1 MKKIKA
7 KIINEYNRYLIST
20 KNSIRKQ
27 LRSLQFSLLK
37 EFSRFS
43 SLTRKTFFY
52 FVRLKFMK
60 NSKVTIS
67 VFNRYLILL
76 IVILFSSLFYLSTP
90 SLYNYVTLQK
100 ELTEKLLKEFN
111 LNTALSANINYKILP
126 SPNFEISN
134 VLLITNKNNKFDEYA
149 QIKKMKI
156 YISTKNLQ
164 NQKQIE
170 IKNIVISEANFNI
183 DENSYDYINNYLK
196 NKISN
201 KKIQIKKSKIFFRE
215 NNDEKEV
222 IALST
227 LNKSKIF
234 YDEKNYN
241 NKITIDGSVY
251 NTRYKLNL
259 SRNIYKKNIT
269 NISINLKKLKTK
281 IENKFIEDL
290 DKKNTYNGETYI
302 NFLGSEINTKY
313 QVVDQNFTIYSKNS
327 KINNK
332 NISFKGNIIFSPFD
346 SNIDASVESINVIK
360 TIANLSKLKNLL
372 DEKILL
378 NKNINVNIL
387 LSIDS
392 LKGIK
397 IFDSAVINLRIING
411 KLMLNNSVF
420 ISDKIGKMFFLDSV
434 LESVDKK
441 QIFKSKILFEIYNQ
455 KKFFQ
460 KLQIP
465 KTSRINLN
473 NIYFEIEKD
482 LHLDEIIINKLL
494 LNKKTVSNSLNKT
507 INFTDLVDLNEI
519 NEIKNW
525 IELKKFSAQIF
536 SEISKIN

>member
-7 KIINEYNRYLIST
+7 KIINEYNRYLISI

-27 LRSLQFSLLK
+27 LRYLHLSVLK
-37 EFSRFS
+37 EFTRFS
-43 SLTRKTFFY
+43 SLIRKIFLY

-60 NSKVTIS
+60 NSKVFIS

-76 IVILFSSLFYLSTP
+76 IVILFSSLFYLSAP
-90 SLYNYVTLQK
+90 SLYNYVALQK

-111 LNTALSANINYKILP
+111 LNTALSANIVYKILP

-134 VLLITNKNNKFDEYA
+134 VLLITNKDNKFNEYA

-164 NQKQIE
+164 NQQQLK

-183 DENSYDYINNYLK
+183 DENSYSYINNYLK

-215 NNDEKEV
+215 NSDAKEV

-241 NKITIDGSVY
+241 NQITIDGSVY
-251 NTRYKLNL
+251 NTKYKLNL
-259 SRNIYKKNIT
+259 SRNIYKKNAT
-269 NISINLKKLKTK
+269 NISINLKKLKAK
-281 IENKFIEDL
+281 IESIFIEDL
-290 DKKNTYNGETYI
+290 GKKNTYNGETSI

-313 QVVDQNFTIYSKNS
+313 QVVDQDVTIYSKNS
-327 KINNK
+327 KINNS
-332 NISFKGNIIFSPFD
+332 NISFKGKIGISPFD
-346 SNIDASVESINVIK
+346 SNIDASLESINVIK
-360 TIANLSKLKNLL
+360 TIENLSKLKNLL

-378 NKNINVNIL
+378 NRSLNGNIV
-387 LSIDS
+387 LSINS

-397 IFDSAVINLRIING
+397 IFDKAEIRLRIVNG
-411 KLMLNNSVF
+411 KLILNNSVF
-420 ISDKIGKMFFLDSV
+420 ISDKIGKMFFVDSV
-434 LESVDKK
+434 LESIDKK
-441 QIFKSKILFEIYNQ
+441 KIFQSKILFEIYNQ

-465 KTSRINLN
+465 KNSRINLN

-482 LHLDEIIINKLL
+482 LYLDEIIINKFM
-494 LNKKTVSNSLNKT
+494 LNKKTASNSLNKT
-507 INFTDLVDLNEI
+507 INLTDLVYLDEI
-519 NEIKNW
+519 NEVKNW
-525 IELKKFSAQIF
+525 IELKKLLAQIF
-536 SEISKIN
+536 SEISKTN

>member
-43 SLTRKTFFY
+43 SLARKTFLY
-52 FVRLKFMK
+52 FIRLKFMK

-346 SNIDASVESINVIK
+346 SNIDASLESINVIK

-378 NKNINVNIL
+378 NKNINLNIL

-441 QIFKSKILFEIYNQ
+441 QIFKSKILFEINNQ

-465 KTSRINLN
+465 KTSRVNLN

-482 LHLDEIIINKLL
+482 LYLDEIIINKLL

-519 NEIKNW
+519 NEIRNW

>member
-60 NSKVTIS
+60 NSKVRIS

-327 KINNK
+327 KINNS
-332 NISFKGNIIFSPFD
+332 NISFKGKIGVSPFD
-346 SNIDASVESINVIK
+346 SNINVNVESINVIK
-360 TIANLSKLKNLL
+360 TIENLSQLKNLL
-372 DEKILL
+372 DKIVSLL
-378 NKNINVNIL
+378 
-387 LSIDS
+387 
-392 LKGIK
+392 
-397 IFDSAVINLRIING
+397 IINRKSG
-411 KLMLNNSVF
+411 L
-420 ISDKIGKMFFLDSV
+420 
-434 LESVDKK
+434 
-441 QIFKSKILFEIYNQ
+441 QIFANSAALFIAAPN
-455 KKFFQ
+455 
-460 KLQIP
+460 P
-465 KTSRINLN
+465 
-473 NIYFEIEKD
+473 
-482 LHLDEIIINKLL
+482 
-494 LNKKTVSNSLNKT
+494 
-507 INFTDLVDLNEI
+507 
-519 NEIKNW
+519 
-525 IELKKFSAQIF
+525 IF
-536 SEISKIN
+536 SFDL

>member
-27 LRSLQFSLLK
+27 LRSLHFSVLK
-37 EFSRFS
+37 EFTRFS
-43 SLTRKTFFY
+43 SLIRKIFLY

-60 NSKVTIS
+60 NSKVFIS

-76 IVILFSSLFYLSTP
+76 IVILFSSLFYLSAP

-111 LNTALSANINYKILP
+111 LNTALSANIVYKILP

-134 VLLITNKNNKFDEYA
+134 VLLITNKDNKFNEYA

-164 NQKQIE
+164 NQQQLK

-183 DENSYDYINNYLK
+183 DENSYSYINNYLK

-201 KKIQIKKSKIFFRE
+201 KKIQIKKSKIFFRK

-222 IALST
+222 IVLST

-251 NTRYKLNL
+251 NTKYKLNL
-259 SRNIYKKNIT
+259 SRNIYKKNAT
-269 NISINLKKLKTK
+269 NISINLKKLKAK
-281 IENKFIEDL
+281 IESIFIEDL
-290 DKKNTYNGETYI
+290 GKKNTYNGETSI

-313 QVVDQNFTIYSKNS
+313 QVVDQDVTVYSKNS
-327 KINNK
+327 KINNN
-332 NISFKGNIIFSPFD
+332 NISFKGKIGISPFY
-346 SNIDASVESINVIK
+346 SNIDASLESINVIK
-360 TIANLSKLKNLL
+360 TIENLSKLKNLL

-378 NKNINVNIL
+378 NRSLNGNIV
-387 LSIDS
+387 LSINS

-397 IFDSAVINLRIING
+397 IFDKAEIRLRIVNG
-411 KLMLNNSVF
+411 KLILNNSVF
-420 ISDKIGKMFFLDSV
+420 ISDKIGKMFFADSV
-434 LESVDKK
+434 LESIDKK
-441 QIFKSKILFEIYNQ
+441 KIFKSKILFEIYNQ

-465 KTSRINLN
+465 KNSRINLN

-482 LHLDEIIINKLL
+482 LYLDEIIINQFM
-494 LNKKTVSNSLNKT
+494 LNKKTASNSLNKT
-507 INFTDLVDLNEI
+507 INLTDLVYLDEI
-519 NEIKNW
+519 NEVKNW
-525 IELKKFSAQIF
+525 IELKKFLAQIF
-536 SEISKIN
+536 SEISKTN

>member
-7 KIINEYNRYLIST
+7 KIINEYNRYLTST

-43 SLTRKTFFY
+43 SLARKTFFY

-60 NSKVTIS
+60 NSKVRIS

-281 IENKFIEDL
+281 IENKFIENL

-332 NISFKGNIIFSPFD
+332 NISFKGNIIFSPF
-346 SNIDASVESINVIK
+346 
-360 TIANLSKLKNLL
+360 
-372 DEKILL
+372 
-378 NKNINVNIL
+378 
-387 LSIDS
+387 
-392 LKGIK
+392 
-397 IFDSAVINLRIING
+397 
-411 KLMLNNSVF
+411 
-420 ISDKIGKMFFLDSV
+420 
-434 LESVDKK
+434 
-441 QIFKSKILFEIYNQ
+441 Y
-455 KKFFQ
+455 
-460 KLQIP
+460 
-465 KTSRINLN
+465 
-473 NIYFEIEKD
+473 
-482 LHLDEIIINKLL
+482 
-494 LNKKTVSNSLNKT
+494 
-507 INFTDLVDLNEI
+507 
-519 NEIKNW
+519 
-525 IELKKFSAQIF
+525 
-536 SEISKIN
+536 

>member
-60 NSKVTIS
+60 NSKVRIS

-201 KKIQIKKSKIFFRE
+201 KKIQIKKK
-215 NNDEKEV
+215 
-222 IALST
+222 
-227 LNKSKIF
+227 
-234 YDEKNYN
+234 
-241 NKITIDGSVY
+241 
-251 NTRYKLNL
+251 
-259 SRNIYKKNIT
+259 
-269 NISINLKKLKTK
+269 
-281 IENKFIEDL
+281 
-290 DKKNTYNGETYI
+290 
-302 NFLGSEINTKY
+302 
-313 QVVDQNFTIYSKNS
+313 
-327 KINNK
+327 
-332 NISFKGNIIFSPFD
+332 
-346 SNIDASVESINVIK
+346 
-360 TIANLSKLKNLL
+360 
-372 DEKILL
+372 
-378 NKNINVNIL
+378 
-387 LSIDS
+387 
-392 LKGIK
+392 
-397 IFDSAVINLRIING
+397 
-411 KLMLNNSVF
+411 
-420 ISDKIGKMFFLDSV
+420 
-434 LESVDKK
+434 
-441 QIFKSKILFEIYNQ
+441 
-455 KKFFQ
+455 
-460 KLQIP
+460 
-465 KTSRINLN
+465 
-473 NIYFEIEKD
+473 
-482 LHLDEIIINKLL
+482 
-494 LNKKTVSNSLNKT
+494 
-507 INFTDLVDLNEI
+507 
-519 NEIKNW
+519 
-525 IELKKFSAQIF
+525 
-536 SEISKIN
+536 

>member
-7 KIINEYNRYLIST
+7 KIINEYNRYLISI

-27 LRSLQFSLLK
+27 LRYLHLSVLK
-37 EFSRFS
+37 EFTRFS
-43 SLTRKTFFY
+43 SLIRKIFLY

-60 NSKVTIS
+60 NSKVFIS

-76 IVILFSSLFYLSTP
+76 IVILFSSLFYLSAP
-90 SLYNYVTLQK
+90 SLYNYATLQK

-111 LNTALSANINYKILP
+111 LNTALSANIVYKILP

-134 VLLITNKNNKFDEYA
+134 VLLITNKDNKFNEYA

-164 NQKQIE
+164 NQQQLK

-183 DENSYDYINNYLK
+183 DENSYSYINNYLK

-201 KKIQIKKSKIFFRE
+201 KKIQIKKSKIFFRK

-222 IALST
+222 IVLST

-251 NTRYKLNL
+251 NTKYKLNL
-259 SRNIYKKNIT
+259 SRNIYKKNAT
-269 NISINLKKLKTK
+269 NISINLKKLKAK
-281 IENKFIEDL
+281 IESIFIEDL
-290 DKKNTYNGETYI
+290 GKKNTYNGETSI

-313 QVVDQNFTIYSKNS
+313 QVVDQDVTIYSKNS
-327 KINNK
+327 KINNS
-332 NISFKGNIIFSPFD
+332 NISFKGKIGISPFD
-346 SNIDASVESINVIK
+346 SNIDASLESINVIK
-360 TIANLSKLKNLL
+360 TIENLSKLKNLL

-378 NKNINVNIL
+378 NRSLNGNIV
-387 LSIDS
+387 LSINS

-397 IFDSAVINLRIING
+397 IFDKAEIRLRIVNG
-411 KLMLNNSVF
+411 KLILNNSVF
-420 ISDKIGKMFFLDSV
+420 ISDKIGKMFFVDSV
-434 LESVDKK
+434 LESIDKK
-441 QIFKSKILFEIYNQ
+441 KIFQSKILFEIYNQ

-465 KTSRINLN
+465 KNSRINLN

-482 LHLDEIIINKLL
+482 LYLDEIIINKFM
-494 LNKKTVSNSLNKT
+494 LNKKTASNSLNKT
-507 INFTDLVDLNEI
+507 INLTDLVYLDEI
-519 NEIKNW
+519 NEVKNW
-525 IELKKFSAQIF
+525 IELKKLLAQIF
-536 SEISKIN
+536 SEISKTN

>member
-52 FVRLKFMK
+52 FVHLKFMK
-60 NSKVTIS
+60 NSKVRIS

-378 NKNINVNIL
+378 NKNINLNIL

-441 QIFKSKILFEIYNQ
+441 QIFKSKILFEINNQ

-465 KTSRINLN
+465 KTSRVNLN

-482 LHLDEIIINKLL
+482 LYLDEIIINKLL

>member
-201 KKIQIKKSKIFFRE
+201 KKIQIKKTKIFFRE
-215 NNDEKEV
+215 NNDENEV

-259 SRNIYKKNIT
+259 SRNIFKK
-269 NISINLKKLKTK
+269 
-281 IENKFIEDL
+281 
-290 DKKNTYNGETYI
+290 
-302 NFLGSEINTKY
+302 
-313 QVVDQNFTIYSKNS
+313 
-327 KINNK
+327 
-332 NISFKGNIIFSPFD
+332 
-346 SNIDASVESINVIK
+346 
-360 TIANLSKLKNLL
+360 
-372 DEKILL
+372 
-378 NKNINVNIL
+378 
-387 LSIDS
+387 
-392 LKGIK
+392 
-397 IFDSAVINLRIING
+397 
-411 KLMLNNSVF
+411 
-420 ISDKIGKMFFLDSV
+420 
-434 LESVDKK
+434 
-441 QIFKSKILFEIYNQ
+441 
-455 KKFFQ
+455 
-460 KLQIP
+460 
-465 KTSRINLN
+465 
-473 NIYFEIEKD
+473 
-482 LHLDEIIINKLL
+482 
-494 LNKKTVSNSLNKT
+494 
-507 INFTDLVDLNEI
+507 
-519 NEIKNW
+519 
-525 IELKKFSAQIF
+525 
-536 SEISKIN
+536 